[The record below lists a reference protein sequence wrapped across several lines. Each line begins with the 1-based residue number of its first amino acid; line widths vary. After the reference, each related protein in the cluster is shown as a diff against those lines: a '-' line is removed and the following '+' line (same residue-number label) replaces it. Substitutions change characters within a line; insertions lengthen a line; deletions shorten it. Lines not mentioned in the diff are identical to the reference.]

1 MLLLYIMPGVLL
13 TRMYRSDVFRHCRAR
28 VTNSKPGPT
37 HVFDI
42 VNRVLSDSIAKLP
55 LELPTLT
62 EVLAEWRPLRT
73 EEEDLS
79 CEDLS

>member
-1 MLLLYIMPGVLL
+1 MLLLYIISGFLL
-13 TRMYRSDVFRHCRAR
+13 TCMHRSGAFRHCRAR

-62 EVLAEWRPLRT
+62 EVIAEWRPFSQGGAGLEIST
-73 EEEDLS
+73 
-79 CEDLS
+79 